1 MLLAAALTGAVGG
14 CGLPAN
20 PQAPPPRPTAP
31 SASTILHRFTFS
43 QPQLTD
49 AVGDTVGVFGHEV
62 YYRFSAPGAFTDR
75 NLGSLAAVRRRFVRL
90 ADADKRHPVDQAD
103 RPLIK
108 VPNTG
113 RHETITLDFS
123 PVSGGG
129 DPVATGTGGVSDVS
143 LRRGVEQPD
152 GSYEKFTCD
161 QFQAGDADVAALP
174 QLAND
179 CAGEPFQLQLY
190 VLAYGRGGDGRERY
204 SEPLYLGSI
213 FLTLP

>member
-20 PQAPPPRPTAP
+20 PQAPLPRPTAP

-43 QPQLTD
+43 QP
-49 AVGDTVGVFGHEV
+49 AGPIGGDVVSFGYEV

-90 ADADKRHPVDQAD
+90 ADEDRRHPVDQAD

-113 RHETITLDFS
+113 RHGTITLDFS

-129 DPVATGTGGVSDVS
+129 DPVATGGERAVS
-143 LRRGVEQPD
+143 LRRGVEQTD
-152 GSYEKFTCD
+152 GRYERFTCD

-179 CAGEPFQLQLY
+179 CAGEPFYLQLY
-190 VLAYGRGGDGRERY
+190 VLSYGRGGDGRERY

>member
-1 MLLAAALTGAVGG
+1 MLLAAALAGAVGG

-20 PQAPPPRPTAP
+20 PQAPLLRPTAP

-43 QPQLTD
+43 QPAD
-49 AVGDTVGVFGHEV
+49 PIDGDVVSFGYEV
-62 YYRFSAPGAFTDR
+62 YYRFSAPGAFADR

-113 RHETITLDFS
+113 RHGTITLDFS

-129 DPVATGTGGVSDVS
+129 DPVARGTGGVSDVS
-143 LRRGVEQPD
+143 LRRGVEQTD

-161 QFQAGDADVAALP
+161 QFQAGDADVKALP
-174 QLAND
+174 QLADD
-179 CAGEPFQLQLY
+179 CIGEPFQLQLY
-190 VLAYGRGGDGRERY
+190 VLSYGRNGDGRERY

-213 FLTLP
+213 VLTLP

>member
-20 PQAPPPRPTAP
+20 PQAPLPRPTAP

-43 QPQLTD
+43 QP
-49 AVGDTVGVFGHEV
+49 VPIGGDVVSFGYEV
-62 YYRFSAPGAFTDR
+62 YYRFSAPGASTDR

-90 ADADKRHPVDQAD
+90 ADADRRHPVDQAD

-108 VPNTG
+108 VPNVES
-113 RHETITLDFS
+113 HTITLDFS
-123 PVSGGG
+123 PVGGGG
-129 DPVATGTGGVSDVS
+129 DPVARGTGGVSAVS
-143 LRRGVEQPD
+143 LRRGVERTD
-152 GSYEKFTCD
+152 GSYERFTCD

-190 VLAYGRGGDGRERY
+190 VLSYSRSDDGRERY